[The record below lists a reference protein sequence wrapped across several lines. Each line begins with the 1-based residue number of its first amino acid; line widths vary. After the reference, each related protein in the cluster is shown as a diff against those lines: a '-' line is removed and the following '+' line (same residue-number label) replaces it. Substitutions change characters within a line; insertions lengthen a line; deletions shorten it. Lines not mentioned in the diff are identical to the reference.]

1 MKKILMAAAMLLMF
15 APAGV
20 SAQERVGSAA
30 LGALSGAV
38 VLGPIGAVAGA
49 AVGYAAGPSIAR
61 SWGLKGSQP
70 PKQRQTRRSE
80 RGRRVASTAPPTR
93 AAMQANG
100 QMQTANAPPPQAAP
114 SAPQEAPPQQASPPP
129 DASPPPVQGFE

>member
-1 MKKILMAAAMLLMF
+1 MKKILLAVALLLMF
-15 APAGV
+15 ASGGA

-61 SWGLKGSQP
+61 SWGLHGSRP
-70 PKQRQTRRSE
+70 PKPRQVRRGE
-80 RGRRVASTAPPTR
+80 RSGAVASTAPPTR

-100 QMQTANAPPPQAAP
+100 QMQTASTPPPQAAP
-114 SAPQEAPPQQASPPP
+114 SVPQQTPQQPAPPRETSM
-129 DASPPPVQGFE
+129 PPVQGFE